1 MAKRGK
7 GKPNPDVHR
16 FIKHYYDEYKFKYK
30 RKPTLCQGKDPYLI
44 KKLLTQYGSL
54 DFLKRMLR
62 LYMFSNED
70 VVREFKHSINI
81 FYMQREDLADRV
93 RRTVAGRQAIENDIE
108 AKREYAELKKKLMR
122 RLLGEKPTHN

>member
-1 MAKRGK
+1 MAKRRKK

-30 RKPTLCQGKDPYLI
+30 CKPPYNPGKDSFLI

-54 DFLKRMLR
+54 DFLKQMLR

-70 VVREFKHSINI
+70 VVRKYKHSINI

-93 RRTVAGRQAIENDIE
+93 RRTSVGRQAIESDAE
-108 AKREYAELKKKLMR
+108 TKREYEELKKKLMK
-122 RLLGEKPTHN
+122 RLLNEPLS